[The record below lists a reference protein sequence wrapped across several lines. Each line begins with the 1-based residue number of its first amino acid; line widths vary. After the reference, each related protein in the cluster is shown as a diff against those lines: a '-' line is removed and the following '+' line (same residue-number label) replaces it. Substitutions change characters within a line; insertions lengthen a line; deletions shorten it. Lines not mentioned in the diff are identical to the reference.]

1 MSVYTAFMKQG
12 FMNHL
17 SGRMEGL
24 SGTLAGQRQI
34 IFSFFFTDC
43 QNSESMN

>member
-1 MSVYTAFMKQG
+1 
-12 FMNHL
+12 MNHL

-34 IFSFFFTDC
+34 IFLFLQIAWEFWKYELKQQQISFL
-43 QNSESMN
+43 N